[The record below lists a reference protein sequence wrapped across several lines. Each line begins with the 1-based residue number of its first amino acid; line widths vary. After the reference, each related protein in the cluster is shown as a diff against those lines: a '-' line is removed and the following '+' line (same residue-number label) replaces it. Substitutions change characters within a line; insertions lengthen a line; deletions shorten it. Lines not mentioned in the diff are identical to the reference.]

1 LKDAVILA
9 IETPLHPVVLLLLI
23 LVVVSLSLVHC
34 QSQEEDRNQDRSV
47 DIVKGYG
54 LDSWGSIPSRGK
66 RFFSFP
72 QHAYWLWGTPSLLS
86 NGCQGLV
93 LWG

>member
-9 IETPLHPVVLLLLI
+9 VETPLHPLLLLLL
-23 LVVVSLSLVHC
+23 LVVVSLLLVHC

-66 RFFSFP
+66 RFFSS
-72 QHAYWLWGTPSLLS
+72 QHADWL
-86 NGCQGLV
+86 
-93 LWG
+93 